1 MAMTDLEV
9 PLVDDDDSNVQS
21 PPLEDDEHNANG
33 GILCSTDVRVVEVV
47 VKQ

>member
-9 PLVDDDDSNVQS
+9 PLVDDDSNVQS

-33 GILCSTDVRVVEVV
+33 GILRSTDVHVVEVV